1 MTRQAFHFLGRA
13 CWVGALGLSLA
24 AVLIQTAQ
32 AQSTQQ
38 GTQTPQRTA
47 SPIVVT
53 GTVASEAVRAEI
65 VSKLKSLYA
74 PQEVIDQL
82 KVGDVAAPPEWG
94 ARVVQLLT
102 PNLKQV
108 SKGQLSMVGNSVEV
122 VGQIAS
128 ETQHQQLSAEMRK
141 SLPSH
146 YTVKDALQV
155 AAQEQ
160 NLLDQTLANRI
171 IEFES
176 NKATLKPTGKAILDE
191 MAAALL
197 KIGGKKVELIG
208 HTDAQGRPASN
219 LALSQARAQAVRL
232 YLIEKGVAPALLSAT
247 GVGASNPIAANDT
260 EDGRARNR
268 RIEFRISQ

>member
-24 AVLIQTAQ
+24 AMLIQTAQ
-32 AQSTQQ
+32 AQSS
-38 GTQTPQRTA
+38 QTPQRTP

-82 KVGDVAAPPEWG
+82 KVGNVAAPPEWG
-94 ARVVQLLT
+94 TRVVQLLT
-102 PNLKQV
+102 PSLKQV
-108 SKGQLSMVGNSVEV
+108 SKGQLSLVGSSVEV

-128 ETQHQQLSAEMRK
+128 ETQRQQLSAEMRK

-176 NKATLKPTGKAILDE
+176 NKAALKPTGKAILDE

-219 LALSQARAQAVRL
+219 LTLSQARAQAVRI
-232 YLIEKGVAPALLSAT
+232 YLIEKGVPPALLSAT
-247 GVGASNPIAANDT
+247 GVGASNPIASNDT